1 MGARFYK
8 CDDDVRIVHLG
19 KVLLRSSDSSYRPS
33 IEVWCYP
40 PQQKNNFHATAFSN
54 VPALYRGKIINQRG
68 LSESYDKRGRH
79 TFRSNQYLR
88 HSTLSEFHD

>member
-8 CDDDVRIVHLG
+8 CDDDVRVVHTG
-19 KVLLRSSDSSYRPS
+19 KILVRESDKSYRLL

-54 VPALYRGKIINQRG
+54 VPALRK
-68 LSESYDKRGRH
+68 
-79 TFRSNQYLR
+79 LR
-88 HSTLSEFHD
+88 